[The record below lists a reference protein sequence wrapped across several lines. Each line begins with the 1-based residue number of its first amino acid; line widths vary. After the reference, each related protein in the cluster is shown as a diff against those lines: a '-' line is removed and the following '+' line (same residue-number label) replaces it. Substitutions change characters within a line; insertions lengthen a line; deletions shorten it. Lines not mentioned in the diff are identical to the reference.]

1 MQFRE
6 RTNSLWA
13 AETLSWD
20 GLITMPFGGVGSLL
34 QADCVEHPGGE
45 PLGGAKQGQT
55 SPSRAKERLKNH
67 FGS

>member
-1 MQFRE
+1 MASSR
-6 RTNSLWA
+6 
-13 AETLSWD
+13 
-20 GLITMPFGGVGSLL
+20 MPFGGVGSLL

-55 SPSRAKERLKNH
+55 SPSRAKEQLKNH